1 MLKKIDFELE
11 LVTSSGVFFMMMEV
25 SGMAA
30 RSALPS
36 RSTLLSSID
45 CLTVRVD
52 ERLSKFLA

>member
-11 LVTSSGVFFMMMEV
+11 LLTSSGVFFMMREV

-36 RSTLLSSID
+36 RSILLSSID